1 MTKDGDGRVAL
12 RTTAAG
18 LGHVVSTVKVPS
30 GAGSQVD
37 VQFG

>member
-1 MTKDGDGRVAL
+1 MAKGGDGRVAW

-18 LGHVVSTVKVPS
+18 LAHVVSSVKNPLGV
-30 GAGSQVD
+30 GSHVD